1 MRAKERNEGGGGGG
15 GEGRFN
21 FLFHF
26 FLLPLLDWKHLL
38 RRLVANLQ
46 NILLII

>member
-1 MRAKERNEGGGGGG
+1 MRAKERNEGGGGG
-15 GEGRFN
+15 EGKFN

>member
-1 MRAKERNEGGGGGG
+1 MRAKERMKGE
-15 GEGRFN
+15 GEGRGD
-21 FLFHF
+21 LISSSIF